1 VSSSLYLVN
10 LSLANVLELLL
21 LSPPF
26 VVQSDPSAPK
36 KKTRA
41 QLEAEYVERFEE
53 RFGGGSQSQLGELV
67 DGKPQ
72 GQARNVQRN
81 MFRLI

>member
-1 VSSSLYLVN
+1 M
-10 LSLANVLELLL
+10 LANYLHLLL
-21 LSPPF
+21 LPVLAISQNDPP
-26 VVQSDPSAPK
+26 APK

-53 RFGGGSQSQLGELV
+53 RFGGGAQAQLGELV

>member
-1 VSSSLYLVN
+1 MWMLYSVYPA
-10 LSLANVLELLL
+10 SH
-21 LSPPF
+21 S
-26 VVQSDPSAPK
+26 QSEPAAPK

-53 RFGGGSQSQLGELV
+53 RFGGGANSQLGELV